1 MSQTPGRSDP
11 PEHSRFKKGQS
22 GNPNGRPRKVKAAP
36 ASGSPFDIVFD
47 RTLTIR
53 AGGEAREVDV
63 EEALLHKTLQDA
75 LAGNRPARR
84 KIMAMIA
91 RREAVRARRGVR
103 AKTTGT
109 PLPWKVE
116 HADPFEPNEAMLILG
131 IARHDPASESPSSY
145 MKSDGGDRLLLE
157 PWAVQA
163 ALARRR
169 GGSIL
174 EPKQI
179 ADINRCT
186 DKPARLRW
194 PREGDK

>member
-11 PEHSRFKKGQS
+11 PKHSRFKKGQS
-22 GNPNGRPRKVKAAP
+22 GNPIGRPRKAKSTP
-36 ASGSPFDIVFD
+36 PTGSPFDIVFD

-75 LAGNRPARR
+75 LDGNRPARR

-91 RREAVRARRGVR
+91 RREAVRARRGAR
-103 AKTTGT
+103 AKTSGA
-109 PLPWKVE
+109 PLPWKIE
-116 HADPFEPNEAMLILG
+116 HADPFEPNAAMLILG
-131 IARHDPASESPSSY
+131 IARHDPAWESPSSY

-163 ALARRR
+163 ALGRRR

-179 ADINRCT
+179 ADIRRCT
-186 DKPARLRW
+186 WQSDRIRW
-194 PREGDK
+194 PREGEQ

>member
-1 MSQTPGRSDP
+1 MSQTGGRSDP
-11 PEHSRFKKGQS
+11 PKHSRFRKGQS

-36 ASGSPFDIVFD
+36 ASSSPFDIVFD

-91 RREAVRARRGVR
+91 RREAVRARRGAR
-103 AKTTGT
+103 AKTTGA
-109 PLPWKVE
+109 PLPWKIE
-116 HADPFEPNEAMLILG
+116 HADPFEPDAAMLILG
-131 IARHDPASESPSSY
+131 IARQDPAWESPSSY

-163 ALARRR
+163 ALGRRR
-169 GGSIL
+169 GGSVL

-179 ADINRCT
+179 ADIRRCT
-186 DKPARLRW
+186 HQPARLRW
-194 PREGDK
+194 PREGDQ